1 MELSKKQLLSHLNKK
16 VNKLFSKKE
25 QEIIQW
31 TEDKEDKVSYS
42 WNFQFE
48 GLNHFLAINKRTGSI
63 THGSYGASK

>member
-1 MELSKKQLLSHLNKK
+1 MQLSKDKLISRLNKK

-25 QEIIQW
+25 QEVIQW
-31 TEDKEDKVSYS
+31 TDDKEDKVSYS

-63 THGSYGASK
+63 TYGSYGVSK